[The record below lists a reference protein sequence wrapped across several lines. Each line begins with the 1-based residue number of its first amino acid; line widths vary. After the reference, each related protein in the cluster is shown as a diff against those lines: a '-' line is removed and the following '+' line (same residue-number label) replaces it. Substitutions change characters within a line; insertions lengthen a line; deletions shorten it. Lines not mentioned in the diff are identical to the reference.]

1 MYYHPSYLTPMQ
13 STSCKMQGWMNH
25 KLESRLLGEMSIT
38 FRYADDTT
46 LMAESEELKSFLMK
60 VKEES
65 EKVGLKFNIQKTK
78 IMASVPI
85 TSWQIDGAKME
96 MVTDFIFSKITAD
109 VDCRHKIKRYLLL
122 GRKAMTNLNSILE
135 SRDITLLAKVHI
147 VKTKVFPAV
156 MYGCES

>member
-1 MYYHPSYLTPMQ
+1 
-13 STSCKMQGWMNH
+13 
-25 KLESRLLGEMSIT
+25 
-38 FRYADDTT
+38 
-46 LMAESEELKSFLMK
+46 
-60 VKEES
+60 
-65 EKVGLKFNIQKTK
+65 
-78 IMASVPI
+78 MASVPI

-147 VKTKVFPAV
+147 VKTKVFPV
-156 MYGCES
+156 IMYGYES